1 MECLDDY
8 ISTSLDVP
16 AGHVLSH
23 FLRWPRD
30 AAAPIPLEVAADL
43 GMSGPGIVFSAH
55 YPSETVQQSRER
67 LPGSLFLLVPEGVWN
82 MPTSSVSAGTSP
94 TGAPLLLV
102 VQRTGDPRS
111 IAIGV
116 VEAGRAPVALHPAD
130 LRIDGVAEKLE
141 VAALSTWRSLPA
153 LRFAYRAPDDENFLV
168 ISAATC
174 NPPQALS
181 DDQVKCHPLVRTR
194 IPSDSRDPS
203 QWAWGADRSLIA
215 IAEGGTRAFVATTDL
230 KRSCLRVVPLGG
242 GVVDAPSACTFE
254 VDGSVKGLG
263 AVSNHEVMLL
273 VTEGDNNPTYR
284 LLRVRG
290 L

>member
-1 MECLDDY
+1 M
-8 ISTSLDVP
+8 
-16 AGHVLSH
+16 
-23 FLRWPRD
+23 
-30 AAAPIPLEVAADL
+30 
-43 GMSGPGIVFSAH
+43 
-55 YPSETVQQSRER
+55 
-67 LPGSLFLLVPEGVWN
+67 
-82 MPTSSVSAGTSP
+82 
-94 TGAPLLLV
+94 
-102 VQRTGDPRS
+102 
-111 IAIGV
+111 
-116 VEAGRAPVALHPAD
+116 
-130 LRIDGVAEKLE
+130 
-141 VAALSTWRSLPA
+141 
-153 LRFAYRAPDDENFLV
+153 
-168 ISAATC
+168 
-174 NPPQALS
+174 
-181 DDQVKCHPLVRTR
+181 RTR